1 MNAKF
6 LIAWLLLFI
15 LWMAGGFVVHGQ
27 LLADEYTATGLMRP
41 VEEQQQYFVWMIIA
55 HLVMAAAFVW
65 IYQRGREAKPW
76 LGQGLRF
83 GLAVALLAVV
93 PIYLIYYT
101 VQPVPGMLALRQ
113 IAYDTIVTLVLGG
126 VVAFLYRDKAAG

>member
-6 LIAWLLLFI
+6 LIAWLVIFI
-15 LWMAGGFVVHGQ
+15 LSMLGGFAVHGQ
-27 LLADEYTATGLMRP
+27 LLADEYLATGLMRP

-83 GLAVALLAVV
+83 GLAVALLMCV
-93 PIYLIYYT
+93 PIYLIYYC
-101 VQPVPGMLALRQ
+101 VQPMPGMMVLRQ
-113 IAYDTIVTLVLGG
+113 IAYDTIMLLVLGG
-126 VVAFLYRDKAAG
+126 VVAFLFRDKAAG

>member
-6 LIAWLLLFI
+6 LIAWLVIFI
-15 LWMAGGFVVHGQ
+15 LSMLGGFAVHGQ
-27 LLADEYTATGLMRP
+27 LLADEYLATGLMRA

-65 IYQRGREAKPW
+65 IYLRGREAKPW

-83 GLAVALLAVV
+83 GLAVALLMCV
-93 PIYLIYYT
+93 PIYLIYYC
-101 VQPVPGMLALRQ
+101 VQPMPGMLVLRQ
-113 IAYDTIVTLVLGG
+113 IAYDTIMLLVLGG

>member
-6 LIAWLLLFI
+6 LITWLVIFI

-27 LLADEYTATGLMRP
+27 LLADEYVATGLMRP
-41 VEEQQQYFVWMIIA
+41 VSEQQQYFVWMIIA

-65 IYQRGREAKPW
+65 IYARGKEAKPW

-83 GLAVALLAVV
+83 GLAVSLLAVV

-101 VQPVPGMLALRQ
+101 VQPLPGVLVLRQ
-113 IAYDTIVTLVLGG
+113 IAYDTIVTLVLGCA
-126 VVAFLYRDKAAG
+126 VAFLYRDRAGG

>member
-1 MNAKF
+1 MNAKC
-6 LIAWLLLFI
+6 LIATLVIFI

-27 LLADEYTATGLMRP
+27 LLADEYLATNLMRP

-55 HLVMAAAFVW
+55 HLLMAFAFVW
-65 IYQRGREAKPW
+65 IYSRGRESKPW

-83 GLAVALLAVV
+83 GVAITLLAVV

-101 VQPVPGMLALRQ
+101 VQPLSGMLVVRQ
-113 IAYDTIVTLVLGG
+113 IAYDTIVTLILGV